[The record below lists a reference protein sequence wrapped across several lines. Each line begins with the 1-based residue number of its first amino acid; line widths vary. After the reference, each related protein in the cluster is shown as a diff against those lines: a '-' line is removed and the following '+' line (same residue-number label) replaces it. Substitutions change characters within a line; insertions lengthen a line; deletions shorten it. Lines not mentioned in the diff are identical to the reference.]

1 MNAKIEKLLFK
12 NNIKLTDQRKL
23 ILKITLDSD
32 DHPSAEEICQKAQKH
47 DQSISM
53 ATVYRTIA
61 LLEQHGFID
70 KLNFNDGKARY
81 ESKDKKP
88 HYHLIDIESGDIIE
102 FESEEFEKLKNSIA
116 KQLGYKIVED
126 KLTLYCVKS

>member
-1 MNAKIEKLLFK
+1 MDTNIEKLLFK
-12 NNIKLTDQRKL
+12 NNIKLTEQRKL
-23 ILKITLDSD
+23 ILKITLDSI
-32 DHPSAEEICQKAQKH
+32 DHPSADEIYRKAQGY

-81 ESKDKKP
+81 ESKNKT
-88 HYHLIDIESGDIIE
+88 HS
-102 FESEEFEKLKNSIA
+102 NRVW
-116 KQLGYKIVED
+116 Q
-126 KLTLYCVKS
+126 KSKHKSTKTPRTVRKVHFHTHFF

>member
-1 MNAKIEKLLFK
+1 MDTNIEKLLFK
-12 NNIKLTDQRKL
+12 NNIKLTEQRKL
-23 ILKITLDSD
+23 ILKITLNSI
-32 DHPSAEEICQKAQKH
+32 DHPSADEIYRKAQGY

-81 ESKDKKP
+81 ESKNKTP
-88 HYHLIDIESGDIIE
+88 HYHLIDIDTGDIIE
-102 FESEEFEKLKNSIA
+102 FESKEFEKLKNSIA
-116 KQLGYKIVED
+116 KRLGYKVIED
-126 KLTLYCVKS
+126 DLTLYCVKY